1 MTQHPS
7 RRVTLAW
14 IGAASTSA
22 FATTG
27 CETAESARQVGA
39 PPAATAPPDLWKEA
53 TPPPIQGPGYGTDPT
68 LTAPVVNWPLTLDAH
83 QRETLRLA
91 ADLILPADAHSPSG
105 GTLHIDAFID
115 EWISAPYPLQQQD
128 RIFILSGLAWLDA
141 ESQSRFGVDF
151 TQAVDAQ
158 RRILFDTIAF
168 RSKVESGHERPAR
181 FFARLRGLM
190 LAGFYSLPE
199 GIADIGYLGNTPS
212 LGDYPG
218 PTDEAMANLNASLT
232 KLGLKPVSRG

>member
-1 MTQHPS
+1 MTDRPS

-14 IGAASTSA
+14 IGAASTTA
-22 FATTG
+22 FATAG
-27 CETAESARQVGA
+27 CETAESARQVAAPPLA
-39 PPAATAPPDLWKEA
+39 PPAVNLWKEVSL
-53 TPPPIQGPGYGTDPT
+53 PPIQGPGYGTDPT
-68 LTAPVVNWPLTLDAH
+68 VTTPVVTWPLTLDEH
-83 QRETLRLA
+83 QRTILHLA
-91 ADLILPADAHSPSG
+91 VDLMLPDDAHSPSG
-105 GTLHIDAFID
+105 GALHLDAFID
-115 EWISAPYPLQQQD
+115 EWISAPYPQQQQD

-151 TQAVDAQ
+151 TQAVDVQ
-158 RRILFDTIAF
+158 RRIIFDSIAY
-168 RSKVESGHERPAR
+168 RDKVQPGYERPAR

-218 PTDEAMANLNASLT
+218 PTDEAMANLNASLS
-232 KLGLKPVSRG
+232 KLGLKPV